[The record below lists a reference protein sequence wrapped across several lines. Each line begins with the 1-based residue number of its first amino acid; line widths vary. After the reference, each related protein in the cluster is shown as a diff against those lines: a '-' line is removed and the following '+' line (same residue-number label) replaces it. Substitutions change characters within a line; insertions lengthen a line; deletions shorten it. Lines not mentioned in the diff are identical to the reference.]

1 MECMLMRM
9 NDLKETW
16 NSDTFNV
23 LSIKTRNLSNEN
35 LLMYIRGEWS
45 SVDASLQAQNKINY
59 QSYVSHNTCLEALNL
74 SPDLCHRSL
83 QKLFN
88 DTHLVNAHSGKQL
101 WELRFK
107 ERNKRSISIGLVVAY
122 NLDQFINTSHSDPI
136 CTKRDDYVLPSGIIY
151 LGLLSLDMTDAY
163 AEIGNEL
170 IKHLYECF
178 PEGSALVLQTRLL
191 NHESIR
197 FYLNLGFLP
206 ISMPFSIN
214 AEYAQT
220 EHDWLTLMRPHTT
233 HDPLP
238 AGFPGVVMTSDDLL
252 EDMEMSREDFRDF
265 MGEKID
271 TLLARIDRFSECSHV
286 QQETAEQTLGKD
298 DLPLI
303 ALKEDC
309 SYLKPYT
316 HAMHNYRLSLLRKAD
331 ALKFERELVWAAGNG
346 DLYRVYTLLY
356 QEEIDPNATNESG
369 ATALTQA
376 IFGGCSNDSIIEL
389 LLTKKASVN
398 LATKKGLTSLMLTAF
413 RGYDTIVSRLLLQE
427 DIDINATDSFGNT
440 ALERAIRGGHRSC
453 IDLLLKAGAKEKIE
467 KEVTHT
473 KSFYA
478 SWTKSSQDRLKT
490 VAKSGATY

>member
-1 MECMLMRM
+1 MECMLMHI
-9 NDLKETW
+9 NDFKEAG
-16 NSDTFNV
+16 NSNVSNV

-35 LLMYIRGEWS
+35 LLMYIRGEWCS
-45 SVDASLQAQNKINY
+45 ADASPQIQNKISY
-59 QSYVSHNTCLEALNL
+59 QSYALHNTCLEALNFN
-74 SPDLCHRSL
+74 PDLCHRSL

-107 ERNKRSISIGLVVAY
+107 ERNKRSISIGLIVAY
-122 NLDQFINTSHSDPI
+122 NLDQFINTNHSDPI
-136 CTKRDDYVLPSGIIY
+136 CTKRDGYVLPSGIIY
-151 LGLLSLDMTDAY
+151 LGILSLDMTDAY
-163 AEIGNEL
+163 TEIGNEL

-197 FYLNLGFLP
+197 FYLSLGFLP

-214 AEYAQT
+214 TEYAQT
-220 EHDWLTLMRPHTT
+220 EHDWLTFMRPHTT

-238 AGFPGVVMTSDDLL
+238 AGFPGVVMTSNDLL

-271 TLLARIDRFSECSHV
+271 TLLARIDHFSEYPPM
-286 QQETAEQTLGKD
+286 QKEIATQALREE
-298 DLPLI
+298 DLSSI
-303 ALKEDC
+303 ALKEDR
-309 SYLKPYT
+309 SYSKPYT

-331 ALKFERELVWAAGNG
+331 AWKFERELVWAAGNG
-346 DLYRVYTLLY
+346 DLYRVYTLLH
-356 QEEIDPNATNESG
+356 QEEINPNATNESG

-376 IFGGCSNDSIIEL
+376 IFGGSSNDSIIEL

-398 LATKKGLTSLMLTAF
+398 LATKKGLTPLMLAAF
-413 RGYDTIVSRLLLQE
+413 RGYDTIVARLLQE

-453 IDLLLKAGAKEKIE
+453 IDLLLKAGAKEKIS
-467 KEVTHT
+467 KEGVHT
-473 KSFYA
+473 KICYA
-478 SWTKSSQDRLKT
+478 SRTKLYQDRLKT
-490 VAKSGATY
+490 VTRLVM